1 MADFSLEQQAILK
14 HREQTYLSYLKSLHE
29 ALEEYGY
36 RVAAIVNVL
45 HAKGLATPQELDAVE
60 EEIRAAV
67 MIEKAVNPTLRAAE
81 DTLRSLLDGR

>member
-1 MADFSLEQQAILK
+1 MTDFSAEQQEILK
-14 HREQTYLSYLKSLHE
+14 SRERTYLSYVKSLHE
-29 ALEEYGY
+29 ALEEYGL

-45 HAKGLATPQELDAVE
+45 HAKGLTTPQEIDAAE

-67 MIEKAVNPTLRAAE
+67 MVEKAVNPTLRAAE